1 MKITVA
7 FLCLMMF
14 LEGSRGESSP
24 AMCKCPMLKQ
34 VDAEI
39 YAQMRGTPVPDFAP
53 LDIDYGNNCTKVTIS
68 CNYPRF
74 TRHRSSVYYTNG
86 AVSFLFQK
94 TLAILKFF
102 QNFSTVRRHDLA
114 DKYSIRCNQVTGVW
128 LSDENS
134 EITYIQ
140 CAYRK
145 MLINKVV
152 TGIWEELVRLYKMII
167 HVVKTN
173 FEFAKF
179 IVGYD

>member
-1 MKITVA
+1 MKITVIV
-7 FLCLMMF
+7 LCLIIL

-86 AVSFLFQK
+86 A
-94 TLAILKFF
+94 
-102 QNFSTVRRHDLA
+102 NFSTVRRHDLA

-173 FEFAKF
+173 FEFVKF

>member
-1 MKITVA
+1 
-7 FLCLMMF
+7 
-14 LEGSRGESSP
+14 
-24 AMCKCPMLKQ
+24 MCKCPMLKQ

-86 AVSFLFQK
+86 A
-94 TLAILKFF
+94 
-102 QNFSTVRRHDLA
+102 NFSTVRRHDLA

-173 FEFAKF
+173 FGFAKF